1 MKSTGHKDIDGNW
14 VEENPQAKLRNQL
27 GPFWTLI
34 DILSSDRLDKTLSND
49 EDLVKRLV
57 NQCNENRRTII
68 ELIKQTEK

>member
-14 VEENPQAKLRNQL
+14 VEETPQAKLRNQL